1 MTKKPTPPPSGR
13 PPIRVEIDRAALDR
27 FDKRAILAQIGVG
40 LAAGWLAS
48 WLVGGSGL
56 VRYVVTGVAGSF
68 VGGVLLEWLG
78 VNLGIRNPLLAKIA
92 TATIGATVVVI
103 AARIIA

>member
-1 MTKKPTPPPSGR
+1 MSNEPTHRSSGR
-13 PPIRVEIDRAALDR
+13 NPIRGALDGRALGR

-56 VRYVVTGVAGSF
+56 IRYVITGVAGSF
-68 VGGVLLEWLG
+68 VGGALLDWLG
-78 VNLGIRNPLLAKIA
+78 INLGIRNPLLAKIA